1 MNTFLLEHGY
11 ADKEPVNIM
20 PTVQDISKIHIQHPQ
35 SVQFVTFKMCFCN
48 HFFSFSSPDAMM
60 SASLENFRCLSD
72 GKDDNTWAQLPEP
85 ITQAVGDQLSVVV
98 THFQSPTELI
108 VQKVEN
114 AGEKLLLNY

>member
-1 MNTFLLEHGY
+1 
-11 ADKEPVNIM
+11 
-20 PTVQDISKIHIQHPQ
+20 
-35 SVQFVTFKMCFCN
+35 
-48 HFFSFSSPDAMM
+48 MM
-60 SASLENFRCLSD
+60 SAALENFRCLSD
-72 GKDDNTWAQLPEP
+72 GKDDNTWAQPPEP